1 MFFKDIAEAARNGDK
16 ISLTLIEE
24 AGRYLGL
31 GFSYVINLF
40 APSVI
45 VLAGVLNEAGD
56 IILDSIKREARLHTV
71 PKVFENVTIRFSEL
85 KEDIATRGSVA
96 LLLREHLLDVTRV

>member
-45 VLAGVLNEAGD
+45 VLAGVLNEARD

-71 PKVFENVTIRFSEL
+71 PKVLENVTIRFLEL
-85 KEDIATRGSVA
+85 KENIATRGSVA